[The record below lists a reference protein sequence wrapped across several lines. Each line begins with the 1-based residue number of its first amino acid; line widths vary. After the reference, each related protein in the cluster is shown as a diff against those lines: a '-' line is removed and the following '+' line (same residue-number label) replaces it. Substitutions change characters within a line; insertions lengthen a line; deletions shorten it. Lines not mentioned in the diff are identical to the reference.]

1 MLLSLSPYSAS
12 GKDIE
17 FNTDFL
23 DVKNRDN
30 VNIAQFSRKGFILPG
45 VYLLQ
50 IKINGQT
57 LPQEFPVNW
66 VIPEHDPQG
75 SEVCAEPELVTQLGI
90 KPELAE
96 KLVWIT
102 HGERQCLAPD
112 SLKGMDFQADLGHST
127 LLVNL
132 PQAYMEYSD
141 VDWDPPARWDNGIP
155 GIILDYNINNQLRHD
170 QESGSEEQSISG
182 NGTLGANLGAWRL
195 RADWQASYDHRDDDE
210 NTSTLHDQSWSRYY
224 AYRALPTLGAKLTL
238 GESYLQSDVFDS
250 FNYIGAS
257 VVSDDQ
263 MLPPKLRGYAPEIV
277 GIALIFGWRLMRDVT
292 GPIRNMVNTVDR
304 IRRGQLDSR
313 VEGFM
318 LGELDMLKNG
328 INSMAMSLAAYHEE
342 MQHNIDQATSD
353 LRETL
358 EQMEIQNVELDL
370 AKKRAQEAARIKSE
384 FLANMSHEL
393 RTPLNGVIG
402 FTRLTLKTELNPTQR
417 DHLNTIERSANNLLA
432 IINDVLDFSKLEAGK
447 LILESIPFPLRN
459 TLDEVVTLLAHSSHD
474 KGLELTLNIK
484 NDVPD
489 NVIGDPLRLQQV
501 ITNLVGNAIKFT
513 ESGNIDILVEKRA
526 LSNTKVQIEVQIRDT
541 GIGIPER
548 DQSRLFQAFR
558 QADASISRR
567 HGGTGLGLVITQKLV
582 NEMGGDISFHSQPN
596 RGSTFWFHIHLDLNP
611 NVIIDGPSTA
621 CLAGKRLAYI
631 EPNAT
636 AAQCTLDLLSDTPV
650 EVVYSPTFSALPL
663 AHYDI
668 MILSVPVTFREPLT
682 MQHERL
688 AKAAS
693 MTDFLLLALPCH
705 AQINAEKL
713 KQGGA
718 AACLLKPLTSTR
730 LLPALTEYCQLNHH
744 PEPLL
749 MDTSKITM
757 TVMAVDDNPAN
768 LKLIGALLEDKVQ
781 HVELCDSGHQAVDRA
796 KQMQF
801 DLILMDI
808 QMPDMDGIRA
818 CELIHQ
824 LPHQQQTP
832 VIAVTAHAMA
842 GQKEKLLSAGMND
855 YLAKP
860 IEEEK
865 LHNLLLRYKPG
876 ANVAARLMAPEPAE
890 FIFNPNATLDWQ
902 LALRQ
907 AAGKPDLARDMLQM
921 LIDFLPEV
929 RNKIE
934 EQLVGENPNGLVDLV
949 HKLHG
954 SCGYSGVPRMKNL
967 CQLIEQQLR
976 SGVHE
981 EELEPEF
988 LELLDEMD
996 NVAREAKKIL
1006 G

>member
-1 MLLSLSPYSAS
+1 MTNYSLRARMMILILAPTVLIGLLLSTFFVVHRYNDLQRQLEDAGAS
-12 GKDIE
+12 IIEPLAVSSEYGMTLQNRESIGQLISILHRRHSDIVRAISVYDQHNRL
-17 FNTDFL
+17 FVTSNIQL
-23 DVKNRDN
+23 D
-30 VNIAQFSRKGFILPG
+30 P
-45 VYLLQ
+45 
-50 IKINGQT
+50 
-57 LPQEFPVNW
+57 
-66 VIPEHDPQG
+66 
-75 SEVCAEPELVTQLGI
+75 
-90 KPELAE
+90 
-96 KLVWIT
+96 
-102 HGERQCLAPD
+102 
-112 SLKGMDFQADLGHST
+112 
-127 LLVNL
+127 
-132 PQAYMEYSD
+132 
-141 VDWDPPARWDNGIP
+141 
-155 GIILDYNINNQLRHD
+155 
-170 QESGSEEQSISG
+170 
-182 NGTLGANLGAWRL
+182 GTLKLPAGMPFPTRL
-195 RADWQASYDHRDDDE
+195 SVIRQGEKMILRTPIIS
-210 NTSTLHDQSWSRYY
+210 
-224 AYRALPTLGAKLTL
+224 
-238 GESYLQSDVFDS
+238 ESYSPDESVEADAKPNNNMLGYVALELDLKSVRLQQYREIFISTVM
-250 FNYIGAS
+250 
-257 VVSDDQ
+257 
-263 MLPPKLRGYAPEIV
+263 MLFCI

-292 GPIRNMVNTVDR
+292 SPIRNMVNTVDR

-342 MQHNIDQATSD
+342 MQHNVDQATSD

-417 DHLNTIERSANNLLA
+417 DHLHTIERSANNLLA

-447 LILESIPFPLRN
+447 LILESIPFPLRS

-513 ESGNIDILVEKRA
+513 ESGNIDVLVEKRA
-526 LSNTKVQIEVQIRDT
+526 ISNTKVQIEVQIRDT

-596 RGSTFWFHIHLDLNP
+596 RGSTFWFHINLDLNP
-611 NVIIDGPSTA
+611 NVLIDRPGME
-621 CLAGKRLAYI
+621 CLQGKRLAYV
-631 EPNAT
+631 EPNAA
-636 AAQCTLDLLSDTPV
+636 AAQSTLDVLSTTPL
-650 EVVYSPTFSALPL
+650 EVVYSPAFSALPVE
-663 AHYDI
+663 HYDI
-668 MILSVPVTFREPLT
+668 LLMGIPVTFTGELT
-682 MQHERL
+682 MQQERM

-693 MTDFLLLALPCH
+693 MTDYLLLALPCH
-705 AQINAEKL
+705 AQINAEEL
-713 KQGGA
+713 KHDGA
-718 AACLLKPLTSTR
+718 AACLLKPLTATR
-730 LLPALTEYCQLNHH
+730 LLPTLTEYCRLNHSAA
-744 PEPLL
+744 PIVVDE
-749 MDTSKITM
+749 SKLPM

-768 LKLIGALLEDKVQ
+768 LKLIGALLEDQVQ
-781 HVELCDSGHQAVDRA
+781 HVELCESGLQAVERA

-801 DLILMDI
+801 DLIMMDI
-808 QMPDMDGIRA
+808 QMPGMDGIRA
-818 CELIHQ
+818 CELIRQ

-865 LHNLLLRYKPG
+865 LHSLLLRYKPG
-876 ANVAARLMAPEPAE
+876 PTAGSWIAPVEAAD
-890 FIFNPNATLDWQ
+890 ITVNDNATLDWQ

-907 AAGKPDLARDMLQM
+907 AAGKNDLAREMLQM
-921 LIDFLPEV
+921 LVAFLPEI
-929 RNKIE
+929 RNKVE
-934 EQLVGENPNGLVDLV
+934 EQLVGENPEDLVDAI

-954 SCGYSGVPRMKNL
+954 SCGYSGVPRLKNL
-967 CQLIEQQLR
+967 CHLLEQQLR
-976 SGVHE
+976 SGTPE
-981 EELEPEF
+981 SELEPEF

-996 NVAREAKKIL
+996 NVTREAMKVL
-1006 G
+1006 GL

>member
-1 MLLSLSPYSAS
+1 MTNYSLRARMMILILAPTVLIGLLLSIFFVVHRYNDLQRQLEDAGASIIEPLAVSSEYGMNLQNRESIGQLISVLHRRHSDIVRAISVYDDHNRLFVTSNFHLDPSQMQLPAGAPFPRRLSVDRH
-12 GKDIE
+12 GDIM
-17 FNTDFL
+17 
-23 DVKNRDN
+23 
-30 VNIAQFSRKGFILPG
+30 IL
-45 VYLLQ
+45 
-50 IKINGQT
+50 
-57 LPQEFPVNW
+57 
-66 VIPEHDPQG
+66 
-75 SEVCAEPELVTQLGI
+75 
-90 KPELAE
+90 
-96 KLVWIT
+96 
-102 HGERQCLAPD
+102 R
-112 SLKGMDFQADLGHST
+112 
-127 LLVNL
+127 
-132 PQAYMEYSD
+132 
-141 VDWDPPARWDNGIP
+141 PP
-155 GIILDYNINNQLRHD
+155 II
-170 QESGSEEQSISG
+170 S
-182 NGTLGANLGAWRL
+182 
-195 RADWQASYDHRDDDE
+195 
-210 NTSTLHDQSWSRYY
+210 
-224 AYRALPTLGAKLTL
+224 
-238 GESYLQSDVFDS
+238 ESYSPDESAIADAKNTKNMLGYVALELDLKSVRLQQYKEIFIS
-250 FNYIGAS
+250 S
-257 VVSDDQ
+257 VM
-263 MLPPKLRGYAPEIV
+263 MLFCI

-934 EQLVGENPNGLVDLV
+934 KQLVGENPNGLVDLV

>member
-1 MLLSLSPYSAS
+1 MTNYSLRARMMILILAPTVLIGLLLSIFFVVHRYNDLQRQLEDAGASIIEPLAVSSEYGMNLQNRESIGQLISVLHRRHSDIVRAISVYDDHNRLFVTSNFHLDPSQMQLPAGAPFPRRLSVDRH
-12 GKDIE
+12 GDIM
-17 FNTDFL
+17 
-23 DVKNRDN
+23 
-30 VNIAQFSRKGFILPG
+30 ILRTP
-45 VYLLQ
+45 
-50 IKINGQT
+50 
-57 LPQEFPVNW
+57 
-66 VIPEHDPQG
+66 
-75 SEVCAEPELVTQLGI
+75 
-90 KPELAE
+90 
-96 KLVWIT
+96 
-102 HGERQCLAPD
+102 
-112 SLKGMDFQADLGHST
+112 
-127 LLVNL
+127 
-132 PQAYMEYSD
+132 
-141 VDWDPPARWDNGIP
+141 
-155 GIILDYNINNQLRHD
+155 II
-170 QESGSEEQSISG
+170 S
-182 NGTLGANLGAWRL
+182 
-195 RADWQASYDHRDDDE
+195 
-210 NTSTLHDQSWSRYY
+210 
-224 AYRALPTLGAKLTL
+224 
-238 GESYLQSDVFDS
+238 ESYSPDESAIADAKNTKNMLGYVALELDLKSVRLQQYKEIFIS
-250 FNYIGAS
+250 S
-257 VVSDDQ
+257 VM
-263 MLPPKLRGYAPEIV
+263 MLFCI

-567 HGGTGLGLVITQKLV
+567 HGGTGLGLV
-582 NEMGGDISFHSQPN
+582 
-596 RGSTFWFHIHLDLNP
+596 
-611 NVIIDGPSTA
+611 
-621 CLAGKRLAYI
+621 
-631 EPNAT
+631 
-636 AAQCTLDLLSDTPV
+636 
-650 EVVYSPTFSALPL
+650 
-663 AHYDI
+663 
-668 MILSVPVTFREPLT
+668 
-682 MQHERL
+682 
-688 AKAAS
+688 
-693 MTDFLLLALPCH
+693 
-705 AQINAEKL
+705 
-713 KQGGA
+713 
-718 AACLLKPLTSTR
+718 
-730 LLPALTEYCQLNHH
+730 
-744 PEPLL
+744 
-749 MDTSKITM
+749 
-757 TVMAVDDNPAN
+757 
-768 LKLIGALLEDKVQ
+768 LLEDKVQ

>member
-1 MLLSLSPYSAS
+1 MTNYSLRARMMILILAPTVLIGLLLSIFFVVHRYNDLQRQLEDAGARLAVSSEYGMNLQNRESIGQLISVLHRRHSDIVRAISVYDDHNRLFVTSNFHLDPSQMQLPAGAPFPRRLSVDRH
-12 GKDIE
+12 GDIM
-17 FNTDFL
+17 
-23 DVKNRDN
+23 
-30 VNIAQFSRKGFILPG
+30 ILRTP
-45 VYLLQ
+45 
-50 IKINGQT
+50 
-57 LPQEFPVNW
+57 
-66 VIPEHDPQG
+66 
-75 SEVCAEPELVTQLGI
+75 
-90 KPELAE
+90 
-96 KLVWIT
+96 
-102 HGERQCLAPD
+102 
-112 SLKGMDFQADLGHST
+112 
-127 LLVNL
+127 
-132 PQAYMEYSD
+132 
-141 VDWDPPARWDNGIP
+141 
-155 GIILDYNINNQLRHD
+155 II
-170 QESGSEEQSISG
+170 S
-182 NGTLGANLGAWRL
+182 
-195 RADWQASYDHRDDDE
+195 
-210 NTSTLHDQSWSRYY
+210 
-224 AYRALPTLGAKLTL
+224 
-238 GESYLQSDVFDS
+238 ESYSPDESAIADAKNTKNMLGYVALELDLKSVRLQQYKEIFIS
-250 FNYIGAS
+250 S
-257 VVSDDQ
+257 VM
-263 MLPPKLRGYAPEIV
+263 MLFCI

>member
-1 MLLSLSPYSAS
+1 MTNYSLRARMMILILAPTVLIGLLLSIFFVVHRYNDLQRQLEDAGASIIEPLAVSSEYGMNLQNRESIGQLISVLHRRHSDIVRAISVYDDHNRLFVTSNFHLDPSQMQLPAGAPFPRRLSVDRH
-12 GKDIE
+12 GDIM
-17 FNTDFL
+17 
-23 DVKNRDN
+23 
-30 VNIAQFSRKGFILPG
+30 ILRTP
-45 VYLLQ
+45 
-50 IKINGQT
+50 
-57 LPQEFPVNW
+57 
-66 VIPEHDPQG
+66 
-75 SEVCAEPELVTQLGI
+75 
-90 KPELAE
+90 
-96 KLVWIT
+96 
-102 HGERQCLAPD
+102 
-112 SLKGMDFQADLGHST
+112 
-127 LLVNL
+127 
-132 PQAYMEYSD
+132 
-141 VDWDPPARWDNGIP
+141 
-155 GIILDYNINNQLRHD
+155 II
-170 QESGSEEQSISG
+170 S
-182 NGTLGANLGAWRL
+182 
-195 RADWQASYDHRDDDE
+195 
-210 NTSTLHDQSWSRYY
+210 
-224 AYRALPTLGAKLTL
+224 
-238 GESYLQSDVFDS
+238 ESYSPDESAIADAKNTKNMLGYVALELDLKSVRLQQYKEIFIS
-250 FNYIGAS
+250 S
-257 VVSDDQ
+257 VM
-263 MLPPKLRGYAPEIV
+263 MLFCI

-417 DHLNTIERSANNLLA
+417 DHLNTIERSANNPLA

-596 RGSTFWFHIHLDLNP
+596 RGSTFWFHINLDLNP

-650 EVVYSPTFSALPL
+650 EVIYSPTFSALPL

>member
-1 MLLSLSPYSAS
+1 MTNYSLRARMMILILAPTVLIGLLLSTFFVVHRYNDLQRQLEDAGAS
-12 GKDIE
+12 IIEPLAVSSEYGMALQNRESIGQLISILHRRHSDIVRVISVY
-17 FNTDFL
+17 DQH
-23 DVKNRDN
+23 NRLF
-30 VNIAQFSRKGFILPG
+30 VTSNIQQDPG
-45 VYLLQ
+45 VL
-50 IKINGQT
+50 K
-57 LPQEFPVNW
+57 LPSGTAFPKRLS
-66 VIPEHDPQG
+66 VIRQD
-75 SEVCAEPELVTQLGI
+75 
-90 KPELAE
+90 E
-96 KLVWIT
+96 KL
-102 HGERQCLAPD
+102 
-112 SLKGMDFQADLGHST
+112 
-127 LLVNL
+127 
-132 PQAYMEYSD
+132 
-141 VDWDPPARWDNGIP
+141 
-155 GIILDYNINNQLRHD
+155 ILRTPIL
-170 QESGSEEQSISG
+170 S
-182 NGTLGANLGAWRL
+182 
-195 RADWQASYDHRDDDE
+195 
-210 NTSTLHDQSWSRYY
+210 
-224 AYRALPTLGAKLTL
+224 
-238 GESYLQSDVFDS
+238 ESYSQDESAESDAKTNNNMLGYVALELDLKSVRLQQYREIFISTVM
-250 FNYIGAS
+250 
-257 VVSDDQ
+257 
-263 MLPPKLRGYAPEIV
+263 MLFCI

-292 GPIRNMVNTVDR
+292 SPIRNMVNTVDR

-342 MQHNIDQATSD
+342 MQHNVDQATSD

-417 DHLNTIERSANNLLA
+417 DHLHTIERSANNLLA

-513 ESGNIDILVEKRA
+513 ESGNIDVLVEKRA
-526 LSNTKVQIEVQIRDT
+526 ISNTKVQIEVQIRDT

-596 RGSTFWFHIHLDLNP
+596 RGSTFWFHINLDLNP
-611 NVIIDGPSTA
+611 NVLSDRPVMD
-621 CLAGKRLAYI
+621 CLQGKRLAYV
-631 EPNAT
+631 EPNT
-636 AAQCTLDLLSDTPV
+636 AAAQSTLDVLSTTPL
-650 EVVYSPTFSALPL
+650 EVVYSPGFSSLPVE
-663 AHYDI
+663 HYDI
-668 MILSVPVTFREPLT
+668 LLMGIPVTFTGELT
-682 MQHERL
+682 MQQERL

-693 MTDFLLLALPCH
+693 MTDYLLLALPCH
-705 AQINAEKL
+705 AQINAEEL
-713 KQGGA
+713 KHDGA
-718 AACLLKPLTSTR
+718 AACLLKPLTATR
-730 LLPALTEYCQLNHH
+730 LLPTLTEYCRLNYHAA
-744 PEPLL
+744 PIVADE
-749 MDTSKITM
+749 SKLPM

-768 LKLIGALLEDKVQ
+768 LKLIGALLEDQVQ
-781 HVELCDSGHQAVDRA
+781 HVELCESGLQAVELA

-801 DLILMDI
+801 DLIMMDI
-808 QMPDMDGIRA
+808 QMPGMDGIRA
-818 CELIHQ
+818 CELIRQ

-832 VIAVTAHAMA
+832 VVAVTAHAMA

-865 LHNLLLRYKPG
+865 LHTLLLRYKPG
-876 ANVAARLMAPEPAE
+876 PAAGNWVAPEKAVE
-890 FIFNPNATLDWQ
+890 ITVNENATLDWQ

-907 AAGKPDLARDMLQM
+907 AAGKNDLAREMLQM
-921 LIDFLPEV
+921 LVAFLPEI
-929 RNKIE
+929 RNKVE
-934 EQLVGENPNGLVDLV
+934 EQLVGENPEDLVDAI

-954 SCGYSGVPRMKNL
+954 SCGYSGVPRLKNL
-967 CQLIEQQLR
+967 CHLLEQQLR
-976 SGVHE
+976 SGTPE
-981 EELEPEF
+981 SELEPEF

-996 NVAREAKKIL
+996 NVTREAMKVL
-1006 G
+1006 GS

>member
-1 MLLSLSPYSAS
+1 MTNYSLRARMMILILAPTVLIGLLLSIFFVVHRYNDLQRQLEDAGASIIEPLAVSSEYGMNLQNRESIGQLISVLHRRHSDIVRAISVYDDHNRLFVTSNFHLDPSQMQLPAGAPFPRRLSVDRH
-12 GKDIE
+12 GDIM
-17 FNTDFL
+17 
-23 DVKNRDN
+23 
-30 VNIAQFSRKGFILPG
+30 ILRTP
-45 VYLLQ
+45 
-50 IKINGQT
+50 
-57 LPQEFPVNW
+57 
-66 VIPEHDPQG
+66 
-75 SEVCAEPELVTQLGI
+75 
-90 KPELAE
+90 
-96 KLVWIT
+96 
-102 HGERQCLAPD
+102 
-112 SLKGMDFQADLGHST
+112 
-127 LLVNL
+127 
-132 PQAYMEYSD
+132 
-141 VDWDPPARWDNGIP
+141 
-155 GIILDYNINNQLRHD
+155 II
-170 QESGSEEQSISG
+170 S
-182 NGTLGANLGAWRL
+182 
-195 RADWQASYDHRDDDE
+195 
-210 NTSTLHDQSWSRYY
+210 
-224 AYRALPTLGAKLTL
+224 
-238 GESYLQSDVFDS
+238 ESYSPDESAIADAKNTKNMLGYVALELDLKSVRLQQYKEIFIS
-250 FNYIGAS
+250 S
-257 VVSDDQ
+257 VM
-263 MLPPKLRGYAPEIV
+263 MLFCI

-484 NDVPD
+484 NDVPE

-596 RGSTFWFHIHLDLNP
+596 RGSTFWFHINLDLNP

-650 EVVYSPTFSALPL
+650 EVIYSPTFSALPL

-693 MTDFLLLALPCH
+693 MTDFLLLALPYH

>member
-1 MLLSLSPYSAS
+1 MTNYSLRARMMILILAPTVLIGLLLSTFFVVHRYNDLQRQLEDAGAS
-12 GKDIE
+12 IIEPLAVSSEYGMALQNRESIGQLISILHRRHSDIVRVISVY
-17 FNTDFL
+17 DQH
-23 DVKNRDN
+23 NRLF
-30 VNIAQFSRKGFILPG
+30 VTSNIQQDPG
-45 VYLLQ
+45 VL
-50 IKINGQT
+50 K
-57 LPQEFPVNW
+57 LPSGTAFPKRLS
-66 VIPEHDPQG
+66 VIRQD
-75 SEVCAEPELVTQLGI
+75 
-90 KPELAE
+90 E
-96 KLVWIT
+96 KL
-102 HGERQCLAPD
+102 
-112 SLKGMDFQADLGHST
+112 
-127 LLVNL
+127 
-132 PQAYMEYSD
+132 
-141 VDWDPPARWDNGIP
+141 
-155 GIILDYNINNQLRHD
+155 ILRTPIL
-170 QESGSEEQSISG
+170 S
-182 NGTLGANLGAWRL
+182 
-195 RADWQASYDHRDDDE
+195 
-210 NTSTLHDQSWSRYY
+210 
-224 AYRALPTLGAKLTL
+224 
-238 GESYLQSDVFDS
+238 ESYSQDESAESDAKTNNNMLGYVALELDLKSVRLQQYREIFISTVM
-250 FNYIGAS
+250 
-257 VVSDDQ
+257 
-263 MLPPKLRGYAPEIV
+263 MLFCI

-292 GPIRNMVNTVDR
+292 SPIRNMVNTVDR

-342 MQHNIDQATSD
+342 MQHNVDQATSD

-417 DHLNTIERSANNLLA
+417 DHLHTIERSANNLLA

-513 ESGNIDILVEKRA
+513 ERGNIDVLVEKRA
-526 LSNTKVQIEVQIRDT
+526 ISNTKVQIEVQIRDT

-596 RGSTFWFHIHLDLNP
+596 RGSTFWFHINLDLNP
-611 NVIIDGPSTA
+611 NVLSDRPVMD
-621 CLAGKRLAYI
+621 CLQGKRLAYV
-631 EPNAT
+631 EPNT
-636 AAQCTLDLLSDTPV
+636 AAAQSTLDVLSTTPL
-650 EVVYSPTFSALPL
+650 EVVYSPGFSSLPVE
-663 AHYDI
+663 HYDI
-668 MILSVPVTFREPLT
+668 LLMGIPVTFTGELT
-682 MQHERL
+682 MQQERL

-693 MTDFLLLALPCH
+693 MTDYLLLALPCH
-705 AQINAEKL
+705 AQINAEEL
-713 KQGGA
+713 KHDGA
-718 AACLLKPLTSTR
+718 AACLLKPLTATR
-730 LLPALTEYCQLNHH
+730 LLPTLTEYCRLNYHAA
-744 PEPLL
+744 PIVADE
-749 MDTSKITM
+749 SKLPM

-768 LKLIGALLEDKVQ
+768 LKLIGALLEDQVQ
-781 HVELCDSGHQAVDRA
+781 HVELCESGLQAVELA

-801 DLILMDI
+801 DLIMMDI
-808 QMPDMDGIRA
+808 QMPGMDGIRA
-818 CELIHQ
+818 CELIRQ

-832 VIAVTAHAMA
+832 VVAATAHAMW

-860 IEEEK
+860 IDEEK
-865 LHNLLLRYKPG
+865 LHSLLLRYKPG
-876 ANVAARLMAPEPAE
+876 PAAGNWVAPAE
-890 FIFNPNATLDWQ
+890 AAEITVNENATLDWQ

-907 AAGKPDLARDMLQM
+907 AAGKNDLAREMLQM
-921 LIDFLPEV
+921 LVAFLPEI
-929 RNKIE
+929 RNKVE
-934 EQLVGENPNGLVDLV
+934 EQLVGENPEDLVDAI

-954 SCGYSGVPRMKNL
+954 SCGYSGVPRLKNL
-967 CQLIEQQLR
+967 CHLLEQQLR
-976 SGVHE
+976 SGTPE
-981 EELEPEF
+981 SELEPEF

-996 NVAREAKKIL
+996 NV
-1006 G
+1006 

>member
-1 MLLSLSPYSAS
+1 MTNYSLRARMMILILAPTVLIGLLLSTFFVVHRYNDLQRQLEDAGAS
-12 GKDIE
+12 IIEPLAVSSEYGMTLQNRESIGQLISILHRRHSDIVRAISVYDQHNRL
-17 FNTDFL
+17 FVTSNIQL
-23 DVKNRDN
+23 D
-30 VNIAQFSRKGFILPG
+30 P
-45 VYLLQ
+45 
-50 IKINGQT
+50 
-57 LPQEFPVNW
+57 
-66 VIPEHDPQG
+66 
-75 SEVCAEPELVTQLGI
+75 
-90 KPELAE
+90 
-96 KLVWIT
+96 
-102 HGERQCLAPD
+102 
-112 SLKGMDFQADLGHST
+112 
-127 LLVNL
+127 
-132 PQAYMEYSD
+132 
-141 VDWDPPARWDNGIP
+141 
-155 GIILDYNINNQLRHD
+155 
-170 QESGSEEQSISG
+170 
-182 NGTLGANLGAWRL
+182 GTLKLPAGMPFPTRL
-195 RADWQASYDHRDDDE
+195 SVIRQGEKMILRTPIIS
-210 NTSTLHDQSWSRYY
+210 
-224 AYRALPTLGAKLTL
+224 
-238 GESYLQSDVFDS
+238 ESYSPDESVEADAKPNNNMLGYVALELDLKSVRLQQYREIFISTVM
-250 FNYIGAS
+250 
-257 VVSDDQ
+257 
-263 MLPPKLRGYAPEIV
+263 MLFCI

-292 GPIRNMVNTVDR
+292 SPIRNMVNTVDR

-342 MQHNIDQATSD
+342 MQHNVDQATSD

-417 DHLNTIERSANNLLA
+417 DHLHTIERSANNLLA

-447 LILESIPFPLRN
+447 LILESIPFPLRS

-513 ESGNIDILVEKRA
+513 ESANIDVLVEKRA
-526 LSNTKVQIEVQIRDT
+526 ISNTKVQIEVQIRDT

-596 RGSTFWFHIHLDLNP
+596 RGSTFWFHINLDLNP
-611 NVIIDGPSTA
+611 NVLIDRPGME
-621 CLAGKRLAYI
+621 CLLGKRLAYV
-631 EPNAT
+631 EPNAA
-636 AAQCTLDLLSDTPV
+636 AAQSTLDVLSTTPL
-650 EVVYSPTFSALPL
+650 EVVYSPTFSALPVE
-663 AHYDI
+663 HYDI
-668 MILSVPVTFREPLT
+668 LLMGIPVTFTGELT
-682 MQHERL
+682 MQQERM

-693 MTDFLLLALPCH
+693 MTDYLLLALPCH
-705 AQINAEKL
+705 AQINAEEL
-713 KQGGA
+713 KHDGA
-718 AACLLKPLTSTR
+718 AACLLKPLTATR
-730 LLPALTEYCQLNHH
+730 LLPTLTEYCRLNHSAA
-744 PEPLL
+744 PIVVDE
-749 MDTSKITM
+749 SKLPM

-768 LKLIGALLEDKVQ
+768 LKLIGALLEDQVQ
-781 HVELCDSGHQAVDRA
+781 HVELCESGLQAVERA

-801 DLILMDI
+801 DLIMMDI
-808 QMPDMDGIRA
+808 QMPGMDGIRA
-818 CELIHQ
+818 CELIRQ

-865 LHNLLLRYKPG
+865 LHSLLLRYKPG
-876 ANVAARLMAPEPAE
+876 PTAGSWIAPVEAAD
-890 FIFNPNATLDWQ
+890 ITVNDNATLDWQ

-907 AAGKPDLARDMLQM
+907 AAGKNDLAREMLQM
-921 LIDFLPEV
+921 LVAFLPEI
-929 RNKIE
+929 RNKVE
-934 EQLVGENPNGLVDLV
+934 EQLVGENPEDLVDAI

-954 SCGYSGVPRMKNL
+954 SCGYSGVPRLKNL
-967 CQLIEQQLR
+967 CHLLEQQLR
-976 SGVHE
+976 SGTPE
-981 EELEPEF
+981 SELEPEF

-996 NVAREAKKIL
+996 NVTREAMKVL
-1006 G
+1006 GL